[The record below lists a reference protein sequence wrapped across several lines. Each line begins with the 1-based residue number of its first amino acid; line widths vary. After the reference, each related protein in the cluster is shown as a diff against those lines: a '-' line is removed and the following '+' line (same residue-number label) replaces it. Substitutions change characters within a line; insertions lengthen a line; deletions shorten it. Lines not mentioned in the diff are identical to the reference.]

1 MYADTQDLLIHI
13 PKWAAVL
20 VLVLMYNP
28 THYYVLWA
36 LHRNNNT
43 HCNGDISQYDGQ
55 TWSPFPR
62 SQIHKHHLREPMGLP
77 SRVIINLSQ
86 EVSYHADS

>member
-1 MYADTQDLLIHI
+1 MYYSGRMLHSYRIKTFSMYEDTQDLLIHI

-43 HCNGDISQYDGQ
+43 HCNGDIPQYDGQ

-62 SQIHKHHLREPMGLP
+62 SQI
-77 SRVIINLSQ
+77 
-86 EVSYHADS
+86 Y